1 MNKTLL
7 CLALLVLAS
16 ATVVAQT
23 VPGVITINGGRQTV
37 ALHSSESAAN
47 VANPDAKPA
56 SPFFTDLDSP
66 YNCSVGWTVSDGSP
80 INQEQGPASEFV
92 SLKSG
97 RVHSLTVE
105 AGFSAG
111 IHTAIGILDKGCGKE
126 GQGHP
131 CGKIDQTNICKAH
144 IKHMPNF
151 GTNCT
156 KIETIKCGSRATLKK
171 GQHAWVYL
179 QTGPTGTSTDN
190 TALAWYQ
197 ATGTHS
203 VGDFLFLSDT
213 GGVDT
218 WGTEGTNTLGAFSV
232 Q

>member
-16 ATVVAQT
+16 VTVVAQT
-23 VPGVITINGGRQTV
+23 VPGVIIINGGREIV
-37 ALHSSESAAN
+37 ALHSSQSAAN
-47 VANPDAKPA
+47 VANPEAKPA
-56 SPFFTDLDSP
+56 SHFFTDLDSP
-66 YNCSVGWTVSDGSP
+66 YVCGIGWTVSDGSP
-80 INQEQGPASEFV
+80 EDVEQGPASEFV

-97 RVHSLTVE
+97 RVHSITVA
-105 AGFSAG
+105 AGFSVG
-111 IHTAIGILDKGCGKE
+111 NNDAIVILDKGCGKE
-126 GQGHP
+126 GKGHP
-131 CGKIDQTNICKAH
+131 CGKIDQANICKGH

-156 KIETIKCGSRATLKK
+156 KTETIKCGSRATLKK

-190 TALAWYQ
+190 SILSWNQ

-203 VGDFLFLSDT
+203 MGDFLFLSDT